1 MTAAGDGAEG
11 LRVVRAADPAVAA
24 AELIAELLLGRLGSA
39 PRATLAVSGGSSP
52 LPMFDALAR
61 ASSLDWG
68 RVDVLQVDERVAP
81 PRDNAR
87 NANGLWDRLVVPAQ
101 IPEANV
107 HLMEVA
113 DHDPAVAAASYA
125 QHLCRLTASTEP
137 MIDVVHL
144 GLGDDGH
151 TASLVPGDPVLD
163 VTDRDVAT
171 TALYQGHRRVTM
183 TYPLLN
189 RAVSRVWLV
198 PSDGKTD
205 AVTALVDGHPGAPAA
220 GVRRSGSTVVTDLP

>member
-1 MTAAGDGAEG
+1 MTAAGDDAAA
-11 LRVVRAADPAVAA
+11 LRVVRAADPAAA
-24 AELIAELLLGRLGSA
+24 AAALIAELLGARLAEA

-52 LPMFDALAR
+52 LPMFDVLAG
-61 ASSLDWG
+61 SGVDWS

-81 PRDNAR
+81 LRDNAR